1 MAEISSLR
9 ANSNA
14 TIEATIVSISAP
26 RDVTTQRG
34 PGRVA
39 DATLK
44 DDSGTIVFTLWNE
57 DVTKYK
63 VGQKVKITD
72 GWVKDFKGKL
82 QIALGR
88 SGSVQVLGEAPPAQS
103 SLP

>member
-1 MAEISSLR
+1 MSDISSLKS
-9 ANSNA
+9 NTNA
-14 TIEATIVSISAP
+14 TIEATIISVSAP

-44 DDSGTIVFTLWNE
+44 DDSGTIVFTLWNDE
-57 DVTKYK
+57 TTKYK
-63 VGQKVKITD
+63 VGQKLKISD

-88 SGSVQVLGEAPPAQS
+88 SGTVQVVSEAP
-103 SLP
+103 